1 MKVGPTSSAETI
13 PGAGVPG
20 AGDSARES
28 FGHRAGEVVAPYG
41 VLIALLIL
49 IVVFSIT
56 LPDTFPTSGNF
67 NAMVTSQ
74 GTLLIMALG
83 LTCALRAGDFDL
95 SIGSVMIFSSAVV
108 AVLTTQHHVS
118 VPVAVVLAVCAG
130 TVIGLINGVLIV
142 IIGLDGFVVTL
153 AAMSIVEGLAFAV
166 TNNQVVTGLPN
177 GLLDLSRHTLF
188 TLPYGTYY
196 GWILAIVLWYI
207 YEQTPLGRYHLVVG
221 QSRNAATLAGLPVRM
236 VRILGFVGASTICA
250 LAGVLLAGTL
260 GAVDPTIGP
269 QFLLQPFAAA
279 FLGAT
284 TIKLGQ
290 FNVLGTVVGLYLLI
304 VGVTGLQLIGVPPW
318 VSDVFNGGALL
329 LAILLARVA
338 SRKAFS

>member
-1 MKVGPTSSAETI
+1 MKPASISSADVL
-13 PGAGVPG
+13 GVAPSD
-20 AGDSARES
+20 AEDAARES
-28 FGHRAGEVVAPYG
+28 IGRRVGEAVAPYG
-41 VLIALLIL
+41 VLLALLIL
-49 IVVFSIT
+49 IIVFSLA
-56 LPDTFPTSGNF
+56 LPKTFPTSGNF

-95 SIGSVMIFSSAVV
+95 SIGSVMIFSSALV

-118 VPVAVVLAVCAG
+118 VPVAVALAVGAG
-130 TVIGLINGVLIV
+130 VLVGFINGALIV
-142 IIGLDGFVVTL
+142 LFGLDGFVVTL

-166 TNNQVVTGLPN
+166 TNNQVITGLPN
-177 GLLDLSRHTLF
+177 GLLHLSRDTLF
-188 TLPYGTYY
+188 TLPYSTWY
-196 GWILAIVLWYI
+196 GWILAIVLWYV

-221 QSRNAATLAGLPVRM
+221 QSRKAATLAGLPVRW

-250 LAGVLLAGTL
+250 IAGVLLAGTL